1 MGVGPKQMEAFFT
14 ALGAKAP
21 KFEKEPPGSGEFDG
35 EKLTEQA
42 KKATVLIT
50 AIRGEKNNDEVITVT
65 AEGTTATTKPS
76 ELPDEKK
83 PKEGAEVPNN

>member
-1 MGVGPKQMEAFFT
+1 MGVGPTQMAAFFS

-21 KFEKEPPGSGEFDG
+21 KVETEALGSGEFDG

-50 AIRGEKNNDEVITVT
+50 AIRGEKNNDEVLTVT
-65 AEGTTATTKPS
+65 ADGSTATTKPS
-76 ELPDEKK
+76 ELPDQKK
-83 PKEGAEVPNN
+83 PKEGTEPGN